1 MKIIQNKF
9 IPFKGYS
16 AMMLF
21 GFLFTRDKSRVT
33 DTTVRHECIHFRQ
46 MIEISVAALLLLVAL
61 CLLWLSWWWLL
72 LSLTAYYI
80 IYGAEWLVRLFM
92 KGNAYR
98 NISFER
104 EAYGNETDVNYL
116 KNRKLFAWIEYL

>member
-1 MKIIQNKF
+1 MKIVENKF

-21 GFLFTRDKSRVT
+21 GFLFTRDKRKVT
-33 DTTVRHECIHFRQ
+33 ERTIRHESIHARQ
-46 MIEISVAALLLLVAL
+46 MWELLVVGFYV
-61 CLLWLSWWWLL
+61 W
-72 LSLTAYYI
+72 YFV
-80 IYGAEWLVRLFM
+80 EWMIRLFM

-104 EAYGNETDVNYL
+104 EAYANQDDISYL
-116 KNRKLFAWIEYL
+116 TTRKLFAFLNI